1 MISRILIT
9 IALGFRGCEY
19 FSVGTDGVLP
29 QNKIE
34 PNEVDASKFIEP

>member
-9 IALGFRGCEY
+9 IALSFRGCEY
-19 FSVGTDGVLP
+19 FSVGTDDVLP

-34 PNEVDASKFIEP
+34 PKGDAK